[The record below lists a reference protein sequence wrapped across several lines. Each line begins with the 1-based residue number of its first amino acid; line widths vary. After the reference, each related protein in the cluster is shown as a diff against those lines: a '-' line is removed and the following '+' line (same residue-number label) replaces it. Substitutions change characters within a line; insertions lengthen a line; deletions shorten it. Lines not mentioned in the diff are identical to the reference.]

1 MDDQNLLNF
10 YLHMREKEAYQWNLS
25 PASLYLELETRDFLT
40 KYFNVFSGM
49 KALNIGIGVGEWDDY
64 IGYLLNGA
72 GSLTSIDI
80 DSDICD
86 IFKYRQKKEGH
97 PNASTV
103 ICEDFLACELPQT
116 YDLVTMIGSAL
127 QETGAYRKGLQKISE
142 VLKPNAQ
149 FMYMDFDRYHKKED
163 LFELL
168 TELKFELKHIEEYNR
183 FSNVSFYCMKIQKE
197 GFL

>member
-1 MDDQNLLNF
+1 MDDQNLLDF

-25 PASLYLELETRDFLT
+25 PASLYLELETRDFLA
-40 KYFNVFSGM
+40 KYFDLFSGM
-49 KALNIGIGVGEWDDY
+49 NALNVGIGVGEWDDY

-72 GSLTSIDI
+72 GCLTSIDI
-80 DSDICD
+80 NKDICE
-86 IFKYRQKKEGH
+86 IFKYRQNKEGH

-127 QETGAYRKGLQKISE
+127 QETGEYRKGLQKISE
-142 VLKPNAQ
+142 VLKPDAQ
-149 FMYMDFDRYHKKED
+149 FMYMDFDRYHKKEN

-197 GFL
+197 GVL

>member
-1 MDDQNLLNF
+1 MEFITCKLVFGIGDQ
-10 YLHMREKEAYQWNLS
+10 R
-25 PASLYLELETRDFLT
+25 FLA
-40 KYFNVFSGM
+40 KHFEMFSGM
-49 KALNIGIGVGEWDDY
+49 NALNVGIGVGEWDDY
-64 IGYLLNGA
+64 IGYLLNGV
-72 GSLTSIDI
+72 GCLTSIDI
-80 DSDICD
+80 NKDICD
-86 IFKYRQKKEGH
+86 IFKYRQQKEGH

-168 TELKFELKHIEEYNR
+168 TELNFELMHIEEYNR
-183 FSNVSFYCMKIQKE
+183 FSNVSFYCMKIQKA
-197 GFL
+197 GVL